1 MLLRRWTCAPLTKLL
16 ALPLTAAAA
25 EPGPGTSLTGQL
37 VQMGLG
43 LLVVVGLIFLLGY
56 LMRRVGP
63 LAPQGGQH
71 IRVISSYPLGPRDR
85 LALVDVGGQQL
96 LLGISPGRI
105 STIHVFAEPV
115 ADAAD
120 GVGNS
125 DFARKLQAL
134 LKREDRPCCAGA
146 CCCWACW
153 RRWPSP
159 RPRPIR

>member
-1 MLLRRWTCAPLTKLL
+1 MLLRRWTCAPLTGLL

-71 IRVISSYPLGPRDR
+71 IRVISLYPLGPRDR
-85 LALVDVGGQQL
+85 LALVEVGGRQL

-105 STIHVFAEPV
+105 TTLHVLEEPV
-115 ADAAD
+115 TDDAGA
-120 GVGNS
+120 GGG
-125 DFARKLQAL
+125 DFARKLQAM
-134 LKREDRPCCAGA
+134 LKRDQKP
-146 CCCWACW
+146 
-153 RRWPSP
+153 
-159 RPRPIR
+159 

>member
-1 MLLRRWTCAPLTKLL
+1 MRLLRWLTAVSLPGL
-16 ALPLTAAAA
+16 SLPLAAAPTAADGAA
-25 EPGPGTSLTGQL
+25 GTQL
-37 VQMGLG
+37 FSQLAQLGVGLII
-43 LLVVVGLIFLLGY
+43 VVGLIFVLGY

-105 STIHVFAEPV
+105 STLHVFAEPV

-120 GVGNS
+120 GAGNS

-134 LKREDRPCCAGA
+134 LKREDKP
-146 CCCWACW
+146 
-153 RRWPSP
+153 
-159 RPRPIR
+159 

>member
-1 MLLRRWTCAPLTKLL
+1 MLLRRWTCAPLTGLL

-71 IRVISSYPLGPRDR
+71 IRVISLYPLGPRDR
-85 LALVDVGGQQL
+85 LALVEVGGRQL
-96 LLGISPGRI
+96 LLGISPGP
-105 STIHVFAEPV
+105 TPTLLVLEDPLTDTPEPGG
-115 ADAAD
+115 ADFPR
-120 GVGNS
+120 S
-125 DFARKLQAL
+125 CQAIL
-134 LKREDRPCCAGA
+134 
-146 CCCWACW
+146 
-153 RRWPSP
+153 
-159 RPRPIR
+159 